1 MTINSDKHNV
11 KNPTLFQKIYN
22 IFFTDFHQTLI
33 IGVTPII
40 TYFIYMIIPDDIVI
54 LILSSILGTIV
65 FCALN
70 DDGCF
75 SNPKAMAVIIYNAL
89 IIVMSFLLWAT
100 DSTAKERDT
109 LDLKPYITTIQANKA
124 NDMFQINMK
133 LPFEKNVEVRFPD
146 KKFNALFA
154 SKDHFKEFSIYAV
167 KTCNKYRFKSV
178 ECSTEMIIKHQSVG
192 KNIYECDLK
201 KSVYP
206 KKLQFE
212 IEQEKKDSK

>member
-75 SNPKAMAVIIYNAL
+75 SNPKAVAVIYNAL

-178 ECSTEMIIKHQSVG
+178 DCSTEMIIKHQSVG

>member
-75 SNPKAMAVIIYNAL
+75 SNPKAVAVIYNAL

-109 LDLKPYITTIQANKA
+109 LDLKPYITTIKANKA
-124 NDMFQINMK
+124 NDAFQINMK